1 MNLQEIMNQI
11 TTLGGQIRQAN
22 AKLAQD
28 ANNPTVAI
36 EDIEKQQGAIAE
48 MQKRMNA
55 LQTSYNALQEGQQ
68 ATLTSIPGAKAAEQ
82 PKSLKDKLDRKSVV

>member
-22 AKLAQD
+22 AQLAKD
-28 ANNPTVAI
+28 AMNSAVSI
-36 EDIEKQQGAIAE
+36 EDIEKQQAAIAD

-55 LQTSYNALQEGQQ
+55 LQASYDAM
-68 ATLTSIPGAKAAEQ
+68 
-82 PKSLKDKLDRKSVV
+82 